1 MKFVDKNLRY
11 RVCGVTV
18 IQSYNAFKCK
28 CKFSMVRKEQHG
40 KCHILLL
47 LQNDSPETGPQGIY
61 KYTDSCLWHEKYWF
75 PIRSHP
81 CSSLQSAAEKNL
93 LNVMKQG
100 KKQTNKKKSTKTS
113 EQKLQQHRNGQHILL
128 LSLRF
133 RKSRW
138 GSERRDSECLRHC
151 VLQSR
156 QKHELTNDLIFETQ

>member
-1 MKFVDKNLRY
+1 MTLMKFVDKNLRY

-100 KKQTNKKKSTKTS
+100 KKQTNRKKNLLKPQNKNSSNIGMGSTYCFFLCAS
-113 EQKLQQHRNGQHILL
+113 E
-128 LSLRF
+128 SLGEAV
-133 RKSRW
+133 K
-138 GSERRDSECLRHC
+138 G
-151 VLQSR
+151 
-156 QKHELTNDLIFETQ
+156 ETVNV